1 MTRRLLGIFL
11 FISLCA
17 NCFAQDTAQNQS
29 FMETD
34 GKIWVVMAVCLVI
47 LIGLILYLV
56 RLDRRI
62 SKLEKK

>member
-1 MTRRLLGIFL
+1 
-11 FISLCA
+11 
-17 NCFAQDTAQNQS
+17 
-29 FMETD
+29 METD

-47 LIGLILYLV
+47 LIGLILYLF

>member
-1 MTRRLLGIFL
+1 MTRRLTSAFVLTCL
-11 FISLCA
+11 SL
-17 NCFAQDTAQNQS
+17 NTMAQDTSHNQG
-29 FMETD
+29 FMESS
-34 GKIWVVMAVCLVI
+34 GKIRVVMVVCLII